1 MRHGIAAGC
10 VANLARGRDWER
22 DLASHNRGPKRGIDH
37 SKESEDTLW
46 KLTSSLATLLQNV
59 HKESFRGVGCL
70 VIRWWFVGKH
80 SNRDIESCCDDIW
93 KILEVVIYR
102 DLAICKL
109 DNSIVTT
116 VKYVQSQSERQVFS
130 DEARG
135 WQAHRNP

>member
-59 HKESFRGVGCL
+59 HKESFRGGGL
-70 VIRWWFVGKH
+70 S
-80 SNRDIESCCDDIW
+80 SNTM
-93 KILEVVIYR
+93 VVR
-102 DLAICKL
+102 RKTFKSRC
-109 DNSIVTT
+109 
-116 VKYVQSQSERQVFS
+116 
-130 DEARG
+130 
-135 WQAHRNP
+135 